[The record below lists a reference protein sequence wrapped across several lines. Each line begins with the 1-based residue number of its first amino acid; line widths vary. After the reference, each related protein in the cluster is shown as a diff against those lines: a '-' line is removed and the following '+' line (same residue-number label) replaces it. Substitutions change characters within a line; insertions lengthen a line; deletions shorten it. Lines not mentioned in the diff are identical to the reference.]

1 MAVEIR
7 RYEPADEPAV
17 LDILDEGL
25 RAQTRYAAQI
35 SPPEDAG
42 FFEREWAACVAA
54 LHDEP
59 GDWWVAADG
68 GEIAGVLWLEQTA
81 DLFVPYHT
89 VQQIAVREARR
100 GEGIGRAM
108 LAFAERHARDAGS
121 MVLMIGGLASNPAM
135 ALYRRLGFEDVPEG
149 YREEDNPNHVLLWK
163 RFRPGR
169 SDLLSTDDT
178 DFTE

>member
-100 GEGIGRAM
+100 GGHRRLI
-108 LAFAERHARDAGS
+108 FAAARRDAGS
-121 MVLMIGGLASNPAM
+121 MVLMIGGLAPPGVALPA
-135 ALYRRLGFEDVPEG
+135 G
-149 YREEDNPNHVLLWK
+149 LW
-163 RFRPGR
+163 
-169 SDLLSTDDT
+169 T
-178 DFTE
+178 